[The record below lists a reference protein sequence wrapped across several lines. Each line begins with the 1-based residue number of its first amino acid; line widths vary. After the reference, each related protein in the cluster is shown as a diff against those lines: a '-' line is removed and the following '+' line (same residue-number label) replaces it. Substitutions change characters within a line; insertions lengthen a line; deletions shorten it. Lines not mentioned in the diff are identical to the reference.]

1 MTDTLGYAYGATVMA
16 GGVVGYVKAGS
27 TASLV
32 AGVVSGGLAIL
43 GANQVS
49 RDPRNVL
56 LSFVISLVLLFVMG
70 SRFYR
75 GRKFMPAGLVSLL
88 SLLMVIRYGSRLYSQ
103 MQS

>member
-16 GGVVGYVKAGS
+16 GGIVGYVKAGS

-56 LSFVISLVLLFVMG
+56 LSFVVSLILLFVMG

-88 SLLMVIRYGSRLYSQ
+88 SLLMVIRYGTRLYSQ
-103 MQS
+103 MQ